1 MKRLTKALRFLGI
14 HMIKGN
20 APSNSTRADTQPP
33 VNTEKSATSR
43 HIGDILWR
51 GTDEELREALRQLP
65 DGHCDLTDYM
75 LRTSQ
80 VDKLLAAVQ
89 QVAVQRISFG
99 VTEEPE
105 KVLKAI
111 PHSLVREWD
120 FFGTSRLGRDNK
132 SFPFPDAGEMACL
145 ATAVSQLHE
154 HSSAKQVF
162 INASALND
170 PAAKDQ
176 FPKCFEGRIKPV
188 RLFSCKPALTTP
200 SPQQDA
206 RASSSVATPPV
217 QVNADKQSLS
227 RQQYAELLVQL
238 VSAIGAGK
246 VTATQAL
253 IREKIANCSRE
264 QFELIQKNAQALAE
278 LDDRATM
285 AAAEI
290 LKLSFPLALEPQGLS
305 KEDFAK
311 LVTDLP
317 PYIRSGSSKGRN
329 PLCSADDQ
337 LLPLSDTQKNTLRR
351 LATNYRFDA
360 SELVQAAALATLDLL
375 EK

>member
-1 MKRLTKALRFLGI
+1 
-14 HMIKGN
+14 MIKSN
-20 APSNSTRADTQPP
+20 APFPP
-33 VNTEKSATSR
+33 QAFAQSQVKMEKTEASR
-43 HIGDILWR
+43 HIGDILWT

-65 DGHCDLTDYM
+65 DGHCDLTDYV
-75 LRTSQ
+75 LFTSQ

-145 ATAVSQLHE
+145 ATAVSQLDE
-154 HSSAKQVF
+154 HSSAKLVF

-170 PAAKDQ
+170 PAVKEL

-188 RLFSCKPALTTP
+188 KLFSCKPALTTP

-206 RASSSVATPPV
+206 KALPSVATPPV
-217 QVNADKQSLS
+217 LVKADKQSLS
-227 RQQYAELLVQL
+227 RQQYAELLMQL
-238 VSAIGAGK
+238 VAAIGAGK
-246 VTATQAL
+246 VTATRAL
-253 IREKIANCSRE
+253 IREKLANCSRE
-264 QFELIQKNAQALAE
+264 QFELIRQNAQILSA
-278 LDDRATM
+278 LDDSAM

-311 LVTDLP
+311 LVTALP
-317 PYIRSGSSKGRN
+317 RYICNGSTEGN

-337 LLPLSDTQKNTLRR
+337 LLPLSDSQKNTLRR
-351 LATNYRFDA
+351 LATNYQFDT
-360 SELVQAAALATLDLL
+360 SESVQAAALATLDLL
-375 EK
+375 K